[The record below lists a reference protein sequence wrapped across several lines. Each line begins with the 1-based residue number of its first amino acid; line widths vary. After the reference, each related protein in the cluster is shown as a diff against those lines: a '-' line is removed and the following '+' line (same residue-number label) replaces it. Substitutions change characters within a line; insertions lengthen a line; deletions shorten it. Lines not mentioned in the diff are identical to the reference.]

1 MYVSEIAPLNL
12 RGALGTVNQ
21 LAVTVGLLVSQI
33 LGIEQL
39 LGNSQ
44 NWHILLGLYKIV
56 LYNIQYASWLF
67 VGAVIQIN
75 VRWVLYRVGSCSPRI
90 ATTSSTNVP

>member
-21 LAVTVGLLVSQI
+21 LAVTIGLLVSQI

-39 LGNSQ
+39 LGTKEH
-44 NWHILLGLYKIV
+44 WHVLLG
-56 LYNIQYASWLF
+56 
-67 VGAVIQIN
+67 
-75 VRWVLYRVGSCSPRI
+75 RVFNF
-90 ATTSSTNVP
+90 A

>member
-21 LAVTVGLLVSQI
+21 LAVTVGLLISQI

-39 LGNSQ
+39 LGTEEH
-44 NWHILLGLYKIV
+44 WPVLLGKNELSKNNFKKKID
-56 LYNIQYASWLF
+56 SH
-67 VGAVIQIN
+67 
-75 VRWVLYRVGSCSPRI
+75 S
-90 ATTSSTNVP
+90 